1 MKRAGRTLALRHCPR
16 RQAPSSGFS
25 RAAPRQPRGRSS
37 RKALAAAGAARVQH
51 LAASDRLHARAK
63 AMAAFAN
70 ELARL
75 IGPLH
80 VINSKSRDFTGESAI
95 GFPNKP
101 TPDLA
106 APPPHL
112 EPSDEPGKCLAAASP
127 SRGGAYRRAARA
139 KSIARGR
146 GRRHFPAGVLDFKNL
161 RRNFPRFRFA
171 APGKATHLDKDGP
184 SAATAPRDAH
194 ATRSTFDKPPSGLGW
209 SPRMTR
215 LRPSALAR

>member
-1 MKRAGRTLALRHCPR
+1 MKGAGRTLALRRRPR

-25 RAAPRQPRGRSS
+25 RAAPQRPRGRSS

-63 AMAAFAN
+63 AVAAFAN

-80 VINSKSRDFTGESAI
+80 VINSKSWEFTGQSAL

-106 APPPHL
+106 APLPRR
-112 EPSDEPGKCLAAASP
+112 EPRCEPGKCLAAAAP
-127 SRGGAYRRAARA
+127 SRGGAYKRAPRA
-139 KSIARGR
+139 KSIGGGVRLGARD
-146 GRRHFPAGVLDFKNL
+146 A
-161 RRNFPRFRFA
+161 
-171 APGKATHLDKDGP
+171 
-184 SAATAPRDAH
+184 SAASPAFADRGGAAH
-194 ATRSTFDKPPSGLGW
+194 STSSRSE
-209 SPRMTR
+209 TR
-215 LRPSALAR
+215 LERRRRRQHRSGHVNREKSRQS